1 MQTPISPSDWFKVPV
16 SRETANTWWDEA
28 TNVQKGE
35 ILHGAQMFVATY
47 IIDAYNHMIKNPKY
61 NGERI
66 SVSVIRGHPMFSLKN
81 LIGTEG
87 RVKWHRT
94 NPQGPHTKEGQS
106 LRNYQIK
113 QFWFAHFI
121 RQKFTEINPNIDY
134 TCDDLSN
141 GRLIS
146 QCTMNSTCPA
156 KITNV
161 HLIKQFPNLSVHQV
175 GHWPSRIQG
184 RIAPFAQIKQFAIA
198 KGATL
203 YDVCFTERVKP
214 KKQKKHA
221 RQLETVT
228 PPAAMFMAPPA
239 AMMSAPPNRFAAPPV
254 ATSSP
259 VPEIMSYV
267 PERSISNSLPQLPLL
282 PEEIKTTQD
291 TSGDL
296 FDHLHQE
303 LPGHQGHQ
311 GHHGQLS
318 LQGNPLLMTDDELDA
333 ALAALE
339 PQTSAPLPVLSTE
352 SQITHQIEPLERKLS
367 AITLSPIHIAP
378 KVELGVSSNL
388 CQHAITGR
396 SSPKKQRVQGAK
408 PFHSRNKQIDTID
421 KPEFDLTAMIAAF
434 NRSTSSDRG
443 LNARQGHQDRQ
454 GPKARK
460 GGSKKRKSSPTMD
473 VLDTVDFQWL

>member
-214 KKQKKHA
+214 RKQKNRA

-228 PPAAMFMAPPA
+228 PPAAMIRAPPA
-239 AMMSAPPNRFAAPPV
+239 

-267 PERSISNSLPQLPLL
+267 PERPISNSLPQLPLL
-282 PEEIKTTQD
+282 PEEIKTTKD
-291 TSGDL
+291 ASDDL
-296 FDHLHQE
+296 FDFHLGQE
-303 LPGHQGHQ
+303 SIGHQ
-311 GHHGQLS
+311 GQLS

-333 ALAALE
+333 ALATL
-339 PQTSAPLPVLSTE
+339 PSAPLPVFSTE